1 MLMLILS
8 LLVLELL
15 FIKLSKLIYLIPFI
29 NLALF
34 GTSFYYSV
42 LNYPNIFIIFL
53 VYFLFFK
60 IFSSF
65 RVYVKGKNMQYLKQV
80 TFRSA
85 LILDLFILLD
95 ASFIYVTRNLNG
107 FNLFIILMITGF
119 VFTSYIAI
127 KTYRS
132 KLLISKFNN
141 DKNLDYKNLPTIS
154 VLVPARNETN
164 DLLRCLDS
172 IARSDYPKMEVI
184 VLDDCS
190 TELKTPQIIRDFA
203 QQGMKFIAGSEPE
216 KEWTAK
222 NWAYQ
227 QLVEASSGEYLIF
240 LGVDVIVKPDS
251 FTKLISTISSQK
263 KKMISLIPINVYKN
277 FDIGYYL
284 NQPMRYLIELI
295 LPNSIIKSAPAIS
308 TLWAIDRKAFNKLG
322 GMKSVD
328 RTVMPEKYFAREL
341 SKENSYL
348 FAASDKTLGIYSDKS
363 RADQKDTS
371 IRLTYPTLRKRPE
384 VVSIFILL
392 FSLSAIM
399 PFISLLVG
407 IINSNF
413 YILVFGLINFFVITL
428 SVAMVNYLA
437 YRKIGL
443 ADYLIAPVSL
453 LYAVGVAFRSMYDYE
468 YSEVYWKKRNVCIP
482 VMRQY

>member
-107 FNLFIILMITGF
+107 FNLFIILMSIGF

-203 QQGMKFIAGSEPE
+203 QQGMKFIAGSEPVSYTHLTLPT
-216 KEWTAK
+216 KR
-222 NWAYQ
+222 
-227 QLVEASSGEYLIF
+227 
-240 LGVDVIVKPDS
+240 IV
-251 FTKLISTISSQK
+251 
-263 KKMISLIPINVYKN
+263 
-277 FDIGYYL
+277 
-284 NQPMRYLIELI
+284 
-295 LPNSIIKSAPAIS
+295 
-308 TLWAIDRKAFNKLG
+308 
-322 GMKSVD
+322 
-328 RTVMPEKYFAREL
+328 
-341 SKENSYL
+341 
-348 FAASDKTLGIYSDKS
+348 
-363 RADQKDTS
+363 
-371 IRLTYPTLRKRPE
+371 
-384 VVSIFILL
+384 
-392 FSLSAIM
+392 
-399 PFISLLVG
+399 
-407 IINSNF
+407 
-413 YILVFGLINFFVITL
+413 
-428 SVAMVNYLA
+428 
-437 YRKIGL
+437 
-443 ADYLIAPVSL
+443 
-453 LYAVGVAFRSMYDYE
+453 
-468 YSEVYWKKRNVCIP
+468 
-482 VMRQY
+482 